1 MYQSHKPEAESRRT
15 APPIWAARA
24 LKAVASM
31 AVENHHLANVATI
44 IEEAHSKSA
53 VVAAVSMPAL
63 TASRSLRNSFQS
75 CHLFDL

>member
-15 APPIWAARA
+15 APPLWAARA
-24 LKAVASM
+24 LKVVACM
-31 AVENHHLANVATI
+31 AVEHHHLANVATI
-44 IEEAHSKSA
+44 IEEAHSNNA

-63 TASRSLRNSFQS
+63 PASRPFRTSFQS